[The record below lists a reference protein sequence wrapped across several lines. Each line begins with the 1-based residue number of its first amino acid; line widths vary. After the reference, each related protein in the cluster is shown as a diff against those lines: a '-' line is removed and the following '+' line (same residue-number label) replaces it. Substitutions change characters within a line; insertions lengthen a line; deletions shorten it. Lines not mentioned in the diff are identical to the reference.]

1 MFTLP
6 RPGMETKFWSLPNA
20 GFIVLR
26 DANWS
31 VKYAEFR
38 FCAIAE
44 LPAASIATAS
54 IFFILRLVIIRFCV

>member
-1 MFTLP
+1 M
-6 RPGMETKFWSLPNA
+6 
-20 GFIVLR
+20 LR